1 MSDPELRQ
9 AIVDEEHLK
18 LLRIGY
24 LVSAGMNALFS
35 LLGLLYVFL
44 GVLMGTMFASMP
56 MRTGP
61 HPPPLFLG
69 WFLGILGLG
78 LFLVMITLAV
88 LKFRAARC
96 LKARRSRGFCMVVAG
111 LSCLGFPYGTVLGVF
126 TFLVL
131 GRASIKALFEPEATP

>member
-1 MSDPELRQ
+1 MSEPEFRQ

-18 LLRIGY
+18 LLQIGY

-61 HPPPLFLG
+61 HPPPAFLG
-69 WFLGILGLG
+69 WFLGILGFG

-131 GRASIKALFEPEATP
+131 GRTSIKALYEAETTP